1 MRSRTRKKM
10 TPQWSRLCA
19 KKKNNL
25 CLSLTYGRARV
36 QLIHKSITGCHR
48 RHDSCVHC
56 PFAADCCFILLSFS
70 RAAEWLITGLHNYS
84 TITVCAM
91 CAFNRRNISLI
102 SPQLSACSLYRN
114 RTCNNCIMP
123 SAAGPE
129 WPRALR
135 TLAAL

>member
-1 MRSRTRKKM
+1 MESLGGRE
-10 TPQWSRLCA
+10 
-19 KKKNNL
+19 KKKTISVSDISIQL
-25 CLSLTYGRARV
+25 EFKAHVLVFMPLVHRWVPTTRQSCLLPV
-36 QLIHKSITGCHR
+36 
-48 RHDSCVHC
+48 
-56 PFAADCCFILLSFS
+56 CCFILLFLS
-70 RAAEWLITGLHNYS
+70 RPAQWLITGLHNYS

-91 CAFNRRNISLI
+91 WAFNRRNISLI